1 MKYTSYKFDLSLDS
15 MLGRAMRRVQKYA
28 PFAYMKLLALTW
40 EALWDTPYGATD
52 GRKLFLNPDGLKK
65 ISLTSDPVGYAA
77 FLLLHE
83 ALHALLSHAVRL
95 RGLKDMQLA
104 NIAADYIINAMIAS
118 INRKARAA
126 GAKCDPFPMIE
137 GVLLDEELSAD
148 HHVIKLYNI
157 LAAQQGEE
165 QTGGDTG
172 DTGDTVDSG
181 EDSGDTGEDTGEDA
195 PRGWDKAE
203 TSVEDDTDD
212 TEGDTGGDP
221 SLEDLLNED
230 DSTGDTEGDTGD
242 TEGDTGDTAGDT
254 GDTEGDTGDTDRK
267 SGDEAILDDFVG
279 TSTGSDLQE
288 PTLNEG
294 ETVEEFEQAV
304 EESNEQ
310 ITLQEQLAQSS
321 GLQDQD
327 SGYRQLVEH
336 RKQWK
341 GLDWKGY
348 VAEWMS
354 KRVAEGWDKPLNVST
369 FSTLGLVEDDRQS
382 RNAGELMVVVD
393 TSCSVPSSIVREMLD
408 AVQDA
413 LDTLQPEAIHLISSD
428 HKVQEYQ
435 RLETGD
441 TVPPSLK
448 GGGGTLFKQVF
459 EFVDKQGL
467 DIDGLIFLSDGDA
480 ADWSDVQE
488 PTYPVLWLHYEN
500 YKDPSTYPFGQVVE
514 VSRS

>member
-1 MKYTSYKFDLSLDS
+1 MKYTAYEFDLSRDS

-40 EALWDTPYGATD
+40 EALRDTPYGATD

-65 ISLTSDPVGYAA
+65 ISLTSDPVGYVA

-95 RGLKDMQLA
+95 RGLKDPQLA
-104 NIAADYIINAMIAS
+104 NVAADYIINAMIQN

-126 GAKCDPFPMIE
+126 GAKRDPFPMIE

-157 LAAQQGEE
+157 LDAKRDE
-165 QTGGDTG
+165 QEPPMPEPSQPEQDEQEQDEQEDGD
-172 DTGDTVDSG
+172 S
-181 EDSGDTGEDTGEDA
+181 S
-195 PRGWDKAE
+195 
-203 TSVEDDTDD
+203 
-212 TEGDTGGDP
+212 P

-230 DSTGDTEGDTGD
+230 TEQEDTPDSSPTGSEKDNE
-242 TEGDTGDTAGDT
+242 
-254 GDTEGDTGDTDRK
+254 
-267 SGDEAILDDFVG
+267 ILDDFVG
-279 TSTGSDLQE
+279 TPNGGDLQE
-288 PTLNEG
+288 PSLDEG

-321 GLQDQD
+321 GLGDRD
-327 SGYRQLVEH
+327 SGWREVVEQ

-348 VAEWMS
+348 VAEWMT
-354 KRVAEGWDKPLNVST
+354 KRIAEGWDKPLNVST
-369 FSTLGLVEDDRQS
+369 FSTLGLVEEDRQS

-413 LDTLQPEAIHLISSD
+413 LDTLQPEAIHLVSSD

-441 TVPPSLK
+441 TVPPTLK

-480 ADWSDVQE
+480 ADWDDVQE

-514 VSRS
+514 VTKG